1 MSRHG
6 FELKTNEQIILMR
19 QAGLAT
25 AAGLDAIRKLIRA
38 GITTLELDKAADD
51 AIRAHGGHSNFQ
63 LVEGYKHTICASV
76 NDEVVHGI
84 PGNRV
89 LQPGDIVSIDCGAE
103 IGEWNGD
110 SAVTFIVPGGD
121 PEVAAKRQLL
131 SDITEQSLWVGIA
144 ALAKAE
150 HLNEVGT
157 AIEEFIL
164 EKGEEHGRVGL
175 GLDGHPLLRPRR
187 RDRAGLND
195 EDRSAAANT
204 GGAGRH
210 RADDPLHVLGS
221 AVVFGDSSPHLRQ
234 LEHGGVGLAL
244 RDHLVKEG
252 VDVGFGDFGATGE
265 DDEVRG
271 VRDLRLVPGDGTE
284 LCADRGVG
292 DDEELP
298 RLEAVG
304 GRGQAEGFLQGF
316 PKRGRQSLR
325 VKGLGGVAPVQGGEE
340 LGRLGRRSHGE
351 QDSSHSGSHVKSRR
365 RKHAVR

>member
-19 QAGLAT
+19 AAGLAT

-84 PGNRV
+84 PGSRV

-150 HLNEVGT
+150 HLNEVGR
-157 AIEEFIL
+157 AIEAYVETQELEHRTKFGIL
-164 EKGEEHGRVGL
+164 EEYVGHGIGRSM
-175 GLDGHPLLRPRR
+175 H
-187 RDRAGLND
+187 
-195 EDRSAAANT
+195 EDPPVYNY
-204 GGAGRH
+204 
-210 RADDPLHVLGS
+210 
-221 AVVFGDSSPHLRQ
+221 
-234 LEHGGVGLAL
+234 
-244 RDHLVKEG
+244 
-252 VDVGFGDFGATGE
+252 
-265 DDEVRG
+265 G
-271 VRDLRLVPGDGTE
+271 VRDKGPKVVPGLCVAIEPMITAGSAKTKVLADGWTVSAKDGSDASHWEHSVAVHDKGIWVLTE
-284 LCADRGVG
+284 PD
-292 DDEELP
+292 
-298 RLEAVG
+298 G
-304 GRGQAEGFLQGF
+304 GIAKLAQFGIT
-316 PKRGRQSLR
+316 P
-325 VKGLGGVAPVQGGEE
+325 VA
-340 LGRLGRRSHGE
+340 LS
-351 QDSSHSGSHVKSRR
+351 
-365 RKHAVR
+365 

>member
-51 AIRAHGGHSNFQ
+51 AIRAHGGRSNFQ

-84 PGNRV
+84 PGSRV

-150 HLNEVGT
+150 HLNEVGR
-157 AIEEFIL
+157 AIEAYVETQELEHRTKFGIL
-164 EKGEEHGRVGL
+164 EEYVGHGIGRSM
-175 GLDGHPLLRPRR
+175 H
-187 RDRAGLND
+187 
-195 EDRSAAANT
+195 EDPPVYNY
-204 GGAGRH
+204 
-210 RADDPLHVLGS
+210 
-221 AVVFGDSSPHLRQ
+221 
-234 LEHGGVGLAL
+234 
-244 RDHLVKEG
+244 
-252 VDVGFGDFGATGE
+252 
-265 DDEVRG
+265 G
-271 VRDLRLVPGDGTE
+271 VRDKGPKVVPGLCVAIEPMITAGSAKTKILADGWTVSAKDGSDASHWEHSVAVHDKGIWVLTE
-284 LCADRGVG
+284 PD
-292 DDEELP
+292 
-298 RLEAVG
+298 G
-304 GRGQAEGFLQGF
+304 GIAKLAQFGIT
-316 PKRGRQSLR
+316 P
-325 VKGLGGVAPVQGGEE
+325 VA
-340 LGRLGRRSHGE
+340 LS
-351 QDSSHSGSHVKSRR
+351 
-365 RKHAVR
+365 

>member
-1 MSRHG
+1 MSRQG

-121 PEVAAKRQLL
+121 PEVSAKRQLL

-150 HLNEVGT
+150 HLNEVGR
-157 AIEEFIL
+157 AIEAYVESQEIEHRVKFGIL
-164 EKGEEHGRVGL
+164 EEYVGHGIGRSM
-175 GLDGHPLLRPRR
+175 H
-187 RDRAGLND
+187 
-195 EDRSAAANT
+195 EDPPVYNY
-204 GGAGRH
+204 
-210 RADDPLHVLGS
+210 
-221 AVVFGDSSPHLRQ
+221 
-234 LEHGGVGLAL
+234 
-244 RDHLVKEG
+244 
-252 VDVGFGDFGATGE
+252 
-265 DDEVRG
+265 G
-271 VRDLRLVPGDGTE
+271 VRDKGPKVVPGLCVAIEPMITSGSAKTKILADGWTVSAKDGSDASHWEHSVAVHDKGIWVLTE
-284 LCADRGVG
+284 PD
-292 DDEELP
+292 
-298 RLEAVG
+298 
-304 GRGQAEGFLQGF
+304 
-316 PKRGRQSLR
+316 
-325 VKGLGGVAPVQGGEE
+325 GGVAKLAQFGITPVA
-340 LGRLGRRSHGE
+340 LS
-351 QDSSHSGSHVKSRR
+351 
-365 RKHAVR
+365 

>member
-110 SAVTFIVPGGD
+110 SAVTFIVPGGE

-150 HLNEVGT
+150 HLNEVGR
-157 AIEEFIL
+157 AIEAYVESQEIEHRAKFGIL
-164 EKGEEHGRVGL
+164 EEYVGHGIGRSM
-175 GLDGHPLLRPRR
+175 H
-187 RDRAGLND
+187 
-195 EDRSAAANT
+195 EDPPVYNY
-204 GGAGRH
+204 
-210 RADDPLHVLGS
+210 
-221 AVVFGDSSPHLRQ
+221 
-234 LEHGGVGLAL
+234 
-244 RDHLVKEG
+244 
-252 VDVGFGDFGATGE
+252 
-265 DDEVRG
+265 G
-271 VRDLRLVPGDGTE
+271 VRDKGPKVVPGLCVAIEPMITSGSAKTKILADGWTVSAKDGSDASHWEHSVAVHDKGIWVLTE
-284 LCADRGVG
+284 PD
-292 DDEELP
+292 
-298 RLEAVG
+298 
-304 GRGQAEGFLQGF
+304 
-316 PKRGRQSLR
+316 
-325 VKGLGGVAPVQGGEE
+325 GGVAKLAQFGITPVA
-340 LGRLGRRSHGE
+340 LS
-351 QDSSHSGSHVKSRR
+351 
-365 RKHAVR
+365 